1 MKSIIFYAPLG
12 KDTPKEK
19 IGGAEAGCLK
29 TKKIYEDAGLD
40 VVVLDKPAM
49 SRGKLRFA
57 LEMLVTPMRLFS
69 LCKKHG
75 KGVPVHI
82 VGFYT
87 KIAGFERLLMKV
99 AHFCGNKVIYE
110 LRNGSMVLT
119 YKEGTDKYRQTLK
132 VLLLQPEVVLCQ
144 GREYVDFIREQWGVE
159 RSFYP
164 NYIMDEFIKPNNTDR
179 ARPIKLI
186 YFGRV
191 TESKNVDVTIKALAE
206 IRKAGIDARLDVIGG
221 YNDDY
226 KAVLDSVAKDGN
238 VSEYVTFYGRKP
250 FAFIAEKLRESHY
263 FLFPSTEKQEG
274 HSNSL
279 TEAMGCG
286 VVPIVSTAGF
296 NRSICGNDNLVVEHV
311 DPMSFAKKVIEIEK
325 SGTWAE
331 LSDGAYNHIINNY
344 TQSIVSK
351 NLIGYID
358 PLFE

>member
-29 TKKIYEDAGLD
+29 TKKIYEDAGLN
-40 VVVLDKPAM
+40 VIVLDKPAM
-49 SRGKLRFA
+49 SRGKLRFV
-57 LEMLVTPMRLFS
+57 LEMLFIPLRLFW
-69 LCKKHG
+69 LCKKQG
-75 KGVPVHI
+75 TDVPVHI

-87 KIAGFERLLMKV
+87 KIAGFERLLMKI
-99 AHFCGNKVIYE
+99 AHFCGNKVVYE

-119 YKEGTDKYRQTLK
+119 YKEGTDKYRQTLRE
-132 VLLLQPEVVLCQ
+132 LLLQPEVVLCQ
-144 GREYVDFIREQWGVE
+144 GKEYVDFIREQWGIE

-164 NYIMDEFIKPNNTDR
+164 NYIMDEFVKPNNTDR
-179 ARPIKLI
+179 ARPVRLI

-221 YNDDY
+221 YNDEY
-226 KAVLDSVAKDGN
+226 RAVLDSVAKYGN
-238 VSEYVTFYGRKP
+238 VSDYVNFYGRKP
-250 FAFIAEKLRESHY
+250 FSFIAEKLRESHY

-296 NRSICGNDNLVVEHV
+296 NRSICGNDRLVVDQI
-311 DPMSFAKKVIEIEK
+311 DPMLFAKKVIDIET
-325 SGTWAE
+325 SGSWTE
-331 LSDGAYNHIINNY
+331 LSDGAYNHILSNY
-344 TQSIVSK
+344 TESIVSK
-351 NLIGYID
+351 NLIGFID
-358 PLFE
+358 PLYS